1 MQKQRRS
8 YARAL
13 RHISPAAS
21 GQLAPQVEDD
31 LYVAVCARRTRGG
44 DGFSVLSQ
52 PKTRPDE
59 IVELYLG
66 RDPHRQLEA
75 LHLLAPV
82 LVDSVGIC
90 TSEPNLFV
98 PERGEIQAAPR
109 PRHPDQRYRPRPP
122 PALGGSVGIC
132 TSAPNLFAP
141 ERGGIQAAPRPRH
154 PDKRYR
160 PPGGAKP

>member
-21 GQLAPQVEDD
+21 GHPSPQVDGV

-59 IVELYLG
+59 IVELYLE

-109 PRHPDQRYRPRPP
+109 PRHPD
-122 PALGGSVGIC
+122 
-132 TSAPNLFAP
+132 
-141 ERGGIQAAPRPRH
+141 
-154 PDKRYR
+154 KRYR
-160 PPGGAKP
+160 PPGGAKPGRVLYRPRGADAIEDLLRPAHAHRLATFWRADTHSP